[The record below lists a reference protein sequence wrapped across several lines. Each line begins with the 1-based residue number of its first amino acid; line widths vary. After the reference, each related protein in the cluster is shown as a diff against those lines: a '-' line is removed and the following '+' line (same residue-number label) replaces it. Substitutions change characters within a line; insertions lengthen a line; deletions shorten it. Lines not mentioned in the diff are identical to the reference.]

1 MSNYPAIHLHLV
13 EGGDFL
19 LWFVKNGFIQG
30 WSSMDEL
37 FGKRS
42 KRQMQHV
49 DRQENKRILTKSDR
63 YGECSQAVFSF
74 SRLFLEGGS

>member
-1 MSNYPAIHLHLV
+1 MVLKN
-13 EGGDFL
+13 L
-19 LWFVKNGFIQG
+19 LTDERGR
-30 WSSMDEL
+30 STTEMDEL